1 MDFVEQVKSS
11 IDIVNVVGE
20 YVRLRK
26 QGASSKY
33 LGLCPFHSEKTPS
46 FNVDASKQFYYCF
59 GCQKGGDAFKFV
71 MEIEA
76 VTFFEALKS
85 LADRY
90 GIAMPK
96 RAEYSDAE
104 TKLKSALYEMHEMAA
119 RLFENNLNSS
129 AGAEARAYLD
139 KRGLSKEIAAEFG
152 LGLSDRGGQ
161 GAGAA
166 FRATRLSARGDR
178 SIGPEYSNATTAA
191 ATTTAFRGRL
201 MFPIQNETG
210 KIIAFGGRAI
220 AAGDEPKY
228 LNSSETPLYRKSYV
242 LYNLHRAKD
251 GIRKQDRSILVEGYM
266 DVIGVY
272 AAGIKEVVASCGTA
286 LKRYTGPR
294 PAPPL
299 EQDRGKFRS
308 RCGG

>member
-104 TKLKSALYEMHEMAA
+104 TKLKERSLRDA
-119 RLFENNLNSS
+119 RNGRAPVREQPEQSRRRRS
-129 AGAEARAYLD
+129 AGLSRQARTVERD
-139 KRGLSKEIAAEFG
+139 CRGVRTRLIRPRRA
-152 LGLSDRGGQ
+152 

-166 FRATRLSARGDR
+166 VS
-178 SIGPEYSNATTAA
+178 SN
-191 ATTTAFRGRL
+191 TAFRARRS
-201 MFPIQNETG
+201 
-210 KIIAFGGRAI
+210 KRRA
-220 AAGDEPKY
+220 
-228 LNSSETPLYRKSYV
+228 
-242 LYNLHRAKD
+242 
-251 GIRKQDRSILVEGYM
+251 
-266 DVIGVY
+266 
-272 AAGIKEVVASCGTA
+272 
-286 LKRYTGPR
+286 
-294 PAPPL
+294 
-299 EQDRGKFRS
+299 
-308 RCGG
+308 